1 MDVAAVHP
9 SFEMRAAEKKIQ
21 NFLVPFL
28 DGLRH
33 TGKMVLDSSSLLK
46 ERQRKMTDE
55 DLREDILRSQEQQH
69 RTQPT
74 ASTQILLAEETP
86 AS

>member
-1 MDVAAVHP
+1 
-9 SFEMRAAEKKIQ
+9 
-21 NFLVPFL
+21 
-28 DGLRH
+28 
-33 TGKMVLDSSSLLK
+33 MVLDSSSLLK

-74 ASTQILLAEETP
+74 ASTQILLAVKTP